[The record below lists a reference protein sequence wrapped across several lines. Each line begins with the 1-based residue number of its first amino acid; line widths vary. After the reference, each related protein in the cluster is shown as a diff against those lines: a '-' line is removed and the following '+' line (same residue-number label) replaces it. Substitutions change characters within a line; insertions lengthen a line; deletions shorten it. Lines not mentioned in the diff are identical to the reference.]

1 MNIKTITPDFAITG
15 QVLPA
20 QLDEVAKM
28 GFKSVIC
35 NRPDGEEGG
44 QPSFSE
50 IAASA
55 KAAGMDARHIPV
67 IPGLA
72 GMNEVQAMAK
82 AMAEMDGPVLAFCR
96 SGARSEAMYNA
107 ARQMS

>member
-1 MNIKTITPDFAITG
+1 MNIKTLTPEFAITG

-20 QLDEVAKM
+20 QLSEVAKL
-28 GFKSVIC
+28 GFKSIIC

-44 QPSFSE
+44 QPSFADME
-50 IAASA
+50 AAA
-55 KAAGMDARHIPV
+55 KAAGLDARYIPV

-72 GMNEVQAMAK
+72 GMKEVQDMAK
-82 AMAEMDGPVLAFCR
+82 AMAELNGPILAFCR

-107 ARQMS
+107 ARQMG

>member
-1 MNIKTITPDFAITG
+1 MKIKTLTPEFAITG

-20 QLDEVAKM
+20 QLSEVAKL
-28 GFKSVIC
+28 GFKSIIC

-44 QPSFSE
+44 QPSFADME
-50 IAASA
+50 AAA
-55 KAAGMDARHIPV
+55 KAAGLDARYIPV

-72 GMNEVQAMAK
+72 GMKEVQDMAK
-82 AMAEMDGPVLAFCR
+82 GLDELNGPILAFCR

-107 ARQMS
+107 ARQMG